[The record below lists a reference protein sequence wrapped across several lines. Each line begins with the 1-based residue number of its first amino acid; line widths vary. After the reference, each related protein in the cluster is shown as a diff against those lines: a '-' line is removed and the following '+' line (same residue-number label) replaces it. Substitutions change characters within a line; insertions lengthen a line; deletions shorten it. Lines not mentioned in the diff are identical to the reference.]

1 MDASLFLFFFFIG
14 MFFLVKH
21 DTEEAVKAGCPLDNE
36 CDLSSPDT
44 LNDPAYNSLSCNSYH
59 FDIEGKES

>member
-1 MDASLFLFFFFIG
+1 MDASLFLFFFFIC

-21 DTEEAVKAGCPLDNE
+21 DIEEAVKVGCPLDNE
-36 CDLSSPDT
+36 CDLPSPDFI
-44 LNDPAYNSLSCNSYH
+44 NDPEYNSLSCNVFH